1 MTSAGSAAAV
11 RAPAPSL
18 DAPQKPWQGWA
29 AAKGPLCTETAE
41 PLPPAGA
48 TEEPLSPL
56 GEEWV
61 LAVGSQR

>member
-18 DAPQKPWQGWA
+18 DAPQTPWQGWA

-41 PLPPAGA
+41 PLPPARA